1 MYYDRISRRVH
12 LEIGEKEHLLAFT
25 LSGLEQLEARAGES
39 LVAVVTGNKIPK
51 ISLLVDGFQ
60 IALQGGG
67 ERMEREEAKA
77 LAEQAI
83 DEMENGIADFTL
95 LFMALIGLSGFLGN
109 EFSHKMC
116 DKAGLVDKDGDPVS
130 IPKNVKQ
137 AKRKVTK

>member
-39 LVAVVTGNKIPK
+39 LVSVVTGNKIPK
-51 ISLLVDGFQ
+51 ISLLIDGFQ

-95 LFMALIGLSGFLGN
+95 LFMALILLS
-109 EFSHKMC
+109 
-116 DKAGLVDKDGDPVS
+116 AVS
-130 IPKNVKQ
+130 LDANP
-137 AKRKVTK
+137 AA

>member
-39 LVAVVTGNKIPK
+39 LVSVVTGNKIPK

-130 IPKNVKQ
+130 IPKGVKQ
-137 AKRKVTK
+137 AQRKVTK

>member
-1 MYYDRISRRVH
+1 M
-12 LEIGEKEHLLAFT
+12 
-25 LSGLEQLEARAGES
+25 EARAGES

-51 ISLLVDGFQ
+51 ISLLIDGFQ

-83 DEMENGIADFTL
+83 DEMENGIADFAL

-116 DKAGLVDKDGDPVS
+116 EKAGLVDKDGDPVS

>member
-39 LVAVVTGNKIPK
+39 LVSLVMSNKIPK
-51 ISLLVDGFQ
+51 ISLLLDGFQ

-67 ERMEREEAKA
+67 ERMEREEARA
-77 LAEQAI
+77 LAQQAI
-83 DEMENGIADFTL
+83 GEMENGMADFTL

-109 EFSHKMC
+109 AFAHRMC

-130 IPKNVKQ
+130 TPKNVKQ
-137 AKRKVTK
+137 AKPKATK